1 MLYGDEDFRFIEWLF
16 GREFADKLRAKQ
28 REELAELARQA
39 VLKAAVRRARRRA
52 SAATRPGPYKPPR

>member
-1 MLYGDEDFRFIEWLF
+1 MLYGDDDFRFLEWLF
-16 GREFADKLRAKQ
+16 GREFADRLRAEQ

-39 VLKAAVRRARRRA
+39 LLKAAARRAMRRA